1 MKASAK
7 LFCGS
12 PEEVTPKYRNTV
24 LFVFDVKNYIPI
36 LICDTFRWE
45 LRMEKRIHLIL
56 YESMANL

>member
-24 LFVFDVKNYIPI
+24 LFSFDVRNYLKIGFMI
-36 LICDTFRWE
+36 FLV
-45 LRMEKRIHLIL
+45 LYNLIL
-56 YESMANL
+56 GNYEWKKEYT